1 MSAKEVLLPLA
12 VWRIVIV
19 VACLVGLACDRGPS
33 FTESIPKEATR
44 EALREPQEWLP
55 LQQFLTTAAE
65 QSLQEC
71 EIAAPQGRT
80 LWASL
85 IDLCDPHLPKM
96 ASYHGQEKVY
106 PASVI
111 KAFYMVA
118 TYYQVQQGVLRLDRA
133 LRRDLRLMIGI
144 SDNQATNRIVDRLT
158 NTTSGD
164 SLQGVSYQEFV
175 YKRGWM
181 NRYFRSIGFD
191 SVNACQKTWDGDPYG
206 RDLQLLGSKLGPN
219 YLNSNKLTTDETALL
234 LYLIDQ
240 RKVVSRGACA
250 AMLRLMKRKAN
261 PNDPFLAGVIPK
273 GSRLWSKEGLVESKR
288 HDAGIVELPNGAR
301 FILVVFTDKSAGDC
315 DLLRRFA
322 RKVIA
327 FYASGQA
334 ARMTAE
340 TEVPSAATVSDV
352 Q

>member
-1 MSAKEVLLPLA
+1 MCLGTTY
-12 VWRIVIV
+12 
-19 VACLVGLACDRGPS
+19 VAALSCKPWFS
-33 FTESIPKEATR
+33 STESIPKEATR
-44 EALREPQEWLP
+44 EALQEPQRWTP
-55 LQQFLTTAAE
+55 LDELLSAAAQRALE
-65 QSLQEC
+65 EC
-71 EIAAPQGRT
+71 DSPKPQGGI

-85 IDLCDPHLPKM
+85 IDLGDPRLPKL
-96 ASYHGQEKVY
+96 ASYRGNEKVY

-118 TYYQVQQGVLRLDRA
+118 ALYQVQQGMLRLDRA
-133 LRRDLRLMIGI
+133 LRRDLELMIAI

-164 SLQGVSYQEFV
+164 SLDGSAFEEFA

-206 RDLQLLGSKLGPN
+206 RDLQLLGQPTGLN
-219 YLNSNKLTTDETALL
+219 YLNSNKLTTDETALP

-240 RKVVSRGACA
+240 RKVVSRRACA
-250 AMLRLMKRKAN
+250 AMLKLMRRE
-261 PNDPFLAGVIPK
+261 PDPDEQFLAGVLPK
-273 GSRLWSKEGLVESKR
+273 GARLWSKQGLVDSKR
-288 HDAGIVELPNGAR
+288 HDAGIVQLPNGAR

-322 RKVIA
+322 RKVVSY
-327 FYASGQA
+327 YAGENS
-334 ARMTAE
+334 AR
-340 TEVPSAATVSDV
+340 DGD
-352 Q
+352 